1 MFISITSSSIICF
14 SDVHQYPTIYTYPL
28 NGIVYPYP
36 YQSFVPVYFPGSTD
50 QLLIEEPDDDEIDLQ
65 EKEEEFQNIDP
76 CAGRGL
82 FYCASAANFLQH
94 STSAVSAFKYSDQ
107 NIKSNS

>member
-1 MFISITSSSIICF
+1 MICF

-36 YQSFVPVYFPGSTD
+36 YQSFVAVSFPGSTD

-65 EKEEEFQNIDP
+65 EKEEEFQFIDP
-76 CAGRGL
+76 CAGKPY
-82 FYCASAANFLQH
+82 YCASAANFLQH
-94 STSAVSAFKYSDQ
+94 STSAVSAFLYSDQ
-107 NIKSNS
+107 NLKSHS